1 MAASAVSNVRNAR
14 LPAVST
20 RRPRCG
26 CRRPLAKAGEILN
39 GADDVRERERR
50 VTQETTRQLLLQLV
64 LQADISAMLR
74 VLKSCMERHLTGPCR
89 H

>member
-1 MAASAVSNVRNAR
+1 MR
-14 LPAVST
+14 LP
-20 RRPRCG
+20 P
-26 CRRPLAKAGEILN
+26 PLAKAGEILS
-39 GADDVRERERR
+39 GADDVREGERR

-64 LQADISAMLR
+64 LQAAISAMLR